1 MVYATTPEGK
11 IIEYPTARYIQWGET
26 VNRVFTGKDG
36 DFVAGIPTGWA
47 LSFQCPK
54 QSNDTPQLTLSAAL
68 LIVAGHLR
76 EYKGGRWSKEFGLLK
91 QIKGELVGFDARS
104 DGWKR

>member
-11 IIEYPTARYIQWGET
+11 IIEYPTAHRIEWGTT
-26 VNRVFTGKDG
+26 VNSLYEKEGGR
-36 DFVAGIPTGWA
+36 FVAGIPVGWA